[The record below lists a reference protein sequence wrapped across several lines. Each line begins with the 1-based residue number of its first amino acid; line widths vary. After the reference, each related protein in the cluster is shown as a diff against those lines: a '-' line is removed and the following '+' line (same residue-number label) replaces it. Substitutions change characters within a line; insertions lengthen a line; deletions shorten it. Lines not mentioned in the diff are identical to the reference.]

1 MTPDKPTIAEI
12 LRNWRGKVTQAKA
25 AAALGMSLS
34 SYRKIEQG
42 LGFVYPEMLMARL
55 KEIAPDQSS
64 ATNASAPDAE

>member
-25 AAALGMSLS
+25 AALGMSLS

-42 LGFVYPEMLMARL
+42 LGFVYPDMLLARL

-64 ATNASAPDAE
+64 ATDASARDAE